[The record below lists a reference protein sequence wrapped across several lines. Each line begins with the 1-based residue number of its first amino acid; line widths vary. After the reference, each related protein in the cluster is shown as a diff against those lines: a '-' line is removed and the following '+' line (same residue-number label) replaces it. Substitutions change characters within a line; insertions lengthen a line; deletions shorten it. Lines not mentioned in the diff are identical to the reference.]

1 MATCNNEVE
10 YFVDTGIDYKP
21 VLTQCGY
28 TNPYGRLA
36 ICDDCNSAVLI
47 WQVQVF
53 IQLNNQFNFFS
64 RLI

>member
-1 MATCNNEVE
+1 MRNNKRGWLSNNQKEMIAKVLVWIG
-10 YFVDTGIDYKP
+10 FFGI
-21 VLTQCGY
+21 
-28 TNPYGRLA
+28 
-36 ICDDCNSAVLI
+36 IFNSAILI

>member
-1 MATCNNEVE
+1 MRNNKRGWLSNDQKELFARIMVW
-10 YFVDTGIDYKP
+10 VGLLGII
-21 VLTQCGY
+21 L
-28 TNPYGRLA
+28 
-36 ICDDCNSAVLI
+36 NSAILI

>member
-1 MATCNNEVE
+1 MRKNKRVWLRPSQKEMIAKILVWIG
-10 YFVDTGIDYKP
+10 FFGI
-21 VLTQCGY
+21 
-28 TNPYGRLA
+28 
-36 ICDDCNSAVLI
+36 IFNSAVLI

>member
-1 MATCNNEVE
+1 MRNNKRGWLSNNQKELFARVM
-10 YFVDTGIDYKP
+10 VWIGLLGII
-21 VLTQCGY
+21 L
-28 TNPYGRLA
+28 
-36 ICDDCNSAVLI
+36 NSAILI

>member
-1 MATCNNEVE
+1 MRNTKRGWLSNDQKELFARIMVWIGLL
-10 YFVDTGIDYKP
+10 GII
-21 VLTQCGY
+21 L
-28 TNPYGRLA
+28 
-36 ICDDCNSAVLI
+36 NSAILI

>member
-1 MATCNNEVE
+1 MARRNLMRNTKRGWLSNDQKELFARIMVWIGLL
-10 YFVDTGIDYKP
+10 GII
-21 VLTQCGY
+21 L
-28 TNPYGRLA
+28 
-36 ICDDCNSAVLI
+36 NSAILI

>member
-1 MATCNNEVE
+1 MRNTKRGWLSNDQKELFARVM
-10 YFVDTGIDYKP
+10 VWIGLLGII
-21 VLTQCGY
+21 L
-28 TNPYGRLA
+28 
-36 ICDDCNSAVLI
+36 NSAILI

>member
-1 MATCNNEVE
+1 MRNNKRGWLSNGQKELFARIMVWIGLL
-10 YFVDTGIDYKP
+10 GII
-21 VLTQCGY
+21 L
-28 TNPYGRLA
+28 
-36 ICDDCNSAVLI
+36 NSAILI

>member
-1 MATCNNEVE
+1 MRNTKRGWLSNNQKELFARVM
-10 YFVDTGIDYKP
+10 VWIGLLGII
-21 VLTQCGY
+21 L
-28 TNPYGRLA
+28 
-36 ICDDCNSAVLI
+36 NSAILI